1 MLSCKEEVK
10 QQPYIVI
17 DLEKA
22 MDKKAPNKLTLN
34 DLAENIRIIPVET
47 NDSVLFPYIA
57 IGGLTAQ
64 HVITATGSFAP
75 KQAVY
80 FINKQ
85 DGKVSCV
92 LDKEGPGPGEYS
104 KLYSINI
111 SEQDSIIYV
120 YDMNKRALHSYN
132 FNGDFIKSIKH
143 DSIGAVQILNDGNFA
158 VSSPPDKHI
167 KYALNIYD
175 KSWNLIRQGLPR
187 GQIPKRAMIH
197 SDGISKYNDECY
209 YHIAL
214 GDTLYHIT
222 SEYEKPYMVISKGQY
237 KAPDEIFA
245 TLSAQD
251 RDGYKYIMHDYISL
265 ISKYCF
271 LYYDYNHKAYYEI
284 WDTETLNLLYRSRY
298 GRTVEGKREGVQ
310 GIPVSIGDV
319 TIVVWPNYVSGN
331 IMYCVVEPD
340 DALKLIPALPEDTN
354 PILLEVKMR

>member
-22 MDKKAPNKLTLN
+22 LDKKTPNKLTLN

-47 NDSVLFPYIA
+47 NDSVLFPYI
-57 IGGLTAQ
+57 IFGGVTAQ
-64 HVITATGSFAP
+64 HVITYTTLFVP
-75 KQAVY
+75 KQSVY

-92 LDKEGPGPGEYS
+92 LDKEGQGPGEYG
-104 KLYSINI
+104 KLYDICA

-120 YDMNKRALHSYN
+120 YDGNKRAVHSYSFTGN
-132 FNGDFIKSIKH
+132 FINSIKH

-167 KYALNIYD
+167 KYALSIYD

-187 GQIPKRAMIH
+187 GQIPKRAMLH
-197 SDGISKYNDECY
+197 SDGIIKYNGECY
-209 YHIAL
+209 YGVAL
-214 GDTLYHIT
+214 CDTLYHIT
-222 SEYEKPYMVISKGQY
+222 SEYEKPYLVISKGQY

-245 TLSAQD
+245 TLSARD
-251 RDGYKYIMHDYISL
+251 RDGYKYIMQDYGQL
-265 ISKYCF
+265 ISEYCF
-271 LYYDYNHKAYYEI
+271 MFYTYNHKTYYEI
-284 WDTETLNLLYRSRY
+284 WDMKTLELLYRGQSE
-298 GRTVEGKREGVQ
+298 TVEGKWEGVK

-319 TIVVWPNYVSGN
+319 TIAVWPNYVSGN
-331 IMYCVVEPD
+331 TMYCVVEPD
-340 DALKLIPALPEDTN
+340 DALKLIPTLPEDTN